1 MAAVFSLLIAI
12 TVSLLI
18 TRIATEALV
27 LTGLSRQS
35 AKFQARSAFTGT
47 GFATKES
54 EKIVNHPV
62 RRRIV
67 MWLMFMGNAGIVTV
81 ISSLVFTF
89 FSTARADNWF
99 IRLLFLFL
107 GIGLLWILSI
117 NPYFNRY
124 LSRLVRKALQRWTN
138 LDVRDYASLLHL
150 RGEYKVAEI
159 QVNSSDWMAD
169 KRLDR
174 LKLRSE
180 GILVLGIER
189 DDNTY
194 IGAPNGSTY
203 IRSGDIL
210 IVYASQSALTEID
223 SRKAD
228 LSGYLAH
235 KEAIATQQQLIQE
248 QEQQDREQTNL

>member
-12 TVSLLI
+12 TISLLI

-54 EKIVNHPV
+54 EKVVNHPV

-67 MWLMFMGNAGIVTV
+67 MWLMFLGNAGIITV
-81 ISSLVFTF
+81 ISSLVFAF
-89 FSTARADNWF
+89 LSTARAGNWL
-99 IRLLFLFL
+99 ILLLSL
-107 GIGLLWILSI
+107 LSGIGLLWIISI

-124 LSRLVRKALQRWTN
+124 FNRLLRKILQRWTN

-159 QVNSSDWMAD
+159 QVNSFDWMAD
-169 KRLDR
+169 KRLEE
-174 LKLRSE
+174 LQLRSE
-180 GILVLGIER
+180 GVLVLGIER
-189 DDNTY
+189 NDDTY
-194 IGAPNGSTY
+194 IGAPNGATD

-210 IVYASQSALTEID
+210 IVYARQSALTEID
-223 SRKAD
+223 SRRAD
-228 LSGYLAH
+228 LSGDRAH
-235 KEAIATQQQLIQE
+235 QEAIAAHQEILKE
-248 QEQQDREQTNL
+248 QEERDL